1 MKLAIIG
8 TGYVG
13 LITGAC
19 FAEFGYQTVC
29 IDKDQDRIN
38 ELNNSKCPF
47 YEPGVDTLLD
57 KHLNK
62 TKLLSFSNSLSKSIS
77 DADIIFITVGTPS
90 KRIEAEADLSYVW
103 EVAEE
108 ISNHVSKYCI
118 VVTKSTVPVGTT
130 KEVKSIISKKINE
143 KDFDVVSNPEFLR
156 EGSALND
163 FMRPDRVVIGC
174 ENKKSEDMMRD
185 LYRPLYLLETP
196 IVSTTVESAEIIKYA
211 SNSFLAT
218 KISFINQVA
227 DLCEKVGA
235 DVQDVAK
242 GMGIDKRIGNKFL
255 HAGPGYGGSCFPK
268 DVKAFIRTA
277 KKHDVDLS
285 ILSSVDSFNEERVKK
300 ITNDFFS
307 RANLIKGDQV
317 SLLGLSFKPNT
328 DDVRDSTSLKIA
340 KLLQD
345 KGIVVKSYDPEA
357 MKNAK
362 KENTELQLCNSAYEA
377 CEDTKAIIIGTE
389 WNEFRA
395 LDFLK
400 IKGSSK
406 NLVIFDLRNIYNAKE
421 IKNLGFQYFG
431 TGK

>member
-1 MKLAIIG
+1 M
-8 TGYVG
+8 
-13 LITGAC
+13 
-19 FAEFGYQTVC
+19 
-29 IDKDQDRIN
+29 
-38 ELNNSKCPF
+38 
-47 YEPGVDTLLD
+47 
-57 KHLNK
+57 
-62 TKLLSFSNSLSKSIS
+62 
-77 DADIIFITVGTPS
+77 
-90 KRIEAEADLSYVW
+90 
-103 EVAEE
+103 
-108 ISNHVSKYCI
+108 
-118 VVTKSTVPVGTT
+118 
-130 KEVKSIISKKINE
+130 
-143 KDFDVVSNPEFLR
+143 R
-156 EGSALND
+156 E
-163 FMRPDRVVIGC
+163 
-174 ENKKSEDMMRD
+174 

-277 KKHDVDLS
+277 QKHDVNMS
-285 ILSSVDSFNEERVKK
+285 ILSSVDLFNEERISK
-300 ITNDFFS
+300 ISNKFFTK
-307 RANLIKGDQV
+307 ANLKKGDQV

-340 KLLQD
+340 KFLQD

-357 MKNAK
+357 MDNAK
-362 KENTELQLCNSAYEA
+362 KENTKLQLYDSAYEA
-377 CEDTKAIIIGTE
+377 CKDTKAIIIGTE

-421 IKNLGFQYFG
+421 IKDLGFQYFG